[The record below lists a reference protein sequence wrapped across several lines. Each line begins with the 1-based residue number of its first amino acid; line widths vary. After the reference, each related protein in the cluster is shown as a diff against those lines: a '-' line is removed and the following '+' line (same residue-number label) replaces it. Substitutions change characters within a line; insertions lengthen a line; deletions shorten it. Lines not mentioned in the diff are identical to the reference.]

1 MCFAQKTSLGVE
13 RSEPSRITGLE
24 QRIALMQQEK
34 IDLES
39 SLSTS
44 QAKAET
50 ALKAAR
56 LENQGREGGG
66 S

>member
-13 RSEPSRITGLE
+13 RSEPSRIMGLE
-24 QRIALMQQEK
+24 QRIALMQREK
-34 IDLES
+34 NDLES

-44 QAKAET
+44 QAEAET

-56 LENQGREGGG
+56 LENQGRESGG

>member
-1 MCFAQKTSLGVE
+1 MCFVQKTSLGVE

-24 QRIALMQQEK
+24 QRIALMQREK

-44 QAKAET
+44 QAEAET